1 MTDTEKKKLVVIIQC
16 DLVQNR
22 CSGYNCTHAFYSR
35 EGMFAEYPEDTHY
48 MTFTCGGCAGL
59 EVGCKLQNLK
69 ARLARFKENEQEV
82 IIHLS
87 SCMVSDNFHH
97 PSCPHKKL
105 IQDICERHGFKVVLG
120 SYISKAASRKREQ
133 GIYKQFTDC

>member
-1 MTDTEKKKLVVIIQC
+1 MENKCKLVVIIQC

-22 CSGYNCTHAFYSR
+22 CSGYNCTHAFYNR
-35 EGMFAEYPEDTHY
+35 EGMFEGYLEDTRY
-48 MTFTCGGCAGL
+48 MTFTCGGCAGM
-59 EVGCKLQNLK
+59 EVGCKLQNLSK
-69 ARLARFKENEQEV
+69 RLNKFQENDQEV

-105 IQDICERHGFKVVLG
+105 IQEICERRGFKVVLG
-120 SYISKAASRKREQ
+120 SYISKGASRKRQQ
-133 GIYKQFTDC
+133 GIYKAFEEE